1 MPGQLAAK
9 VPTNNATLLAEIYG
23 SVTII
28 NALDANDPIRLGT
41 LAAYEETMKRL
52 CIAATGVAVIPI
64 VVCFFLTK
72 DYYLGD
78 FQNAHDG
85 KTLDGKD
92 TGFGEVHGLDATK
105 STQVQRQ

>member
-23 SVTII
+23 SISVI
-28 NALDANDPIRLGT
+28 AELAPNDPVRLGA

-52 CIAATGVAVIPI
+52 CIAATCVAVVPI
-64 VVCFFLTK
+64 VVCFFFTK

-78 FQNAHDG
+78 YQNAHDG

-92 TGFGEVHGLDATK
+92 TGFGEVNGVDATR
-105 STQVQRQ
+105 VARVERQ

>member
-23 SVTII
+23 SITVI
-28 NALDANDPIRLGT
+28 NALEGSDPIRLGT
-41 LAAYEETMKRL
+41 LAAYEHTMKIL
-52 CIAATGVAVIPI
+52 CIAATVVAVVPI
-64 VVCFFLTK
+64 FVCLFLTK

-85 KTLDGKD
+85 KTLDGKE
-92 TGFGEVHGLDATK
+92 TGFGEVNGVDATK
-105 STQVQRQ
+105 PAHVETR